1 MLNLSQFNVLKN
13 LKIKKYTQRELS
25 KNLNISLGKVNS
37 IITYL
42 KDKNYIDVKLNITE
56 LGLNKLNYYKVDNAV
71 ILAAG
76 MSSRFVPLSYEK
88 PKGLLKVKGELLIE
102 RQIKQLKEKGI
113 DDITLVVGYMKEK
126 MFYLSEKYNV
136 NIIVNENYHKYNNTS
151 SMILV
156 KDILKNTY
164 ICSSDN
170 YFVENPF
177 EEYVYQGYYS
187 CVFEEGD
194 TKEYCVE
201 FDNKDIIKK
210 VSIGGKDSWIMLGH
224 VYFDK
229 NFSSKFSE
237 ILEYNYNNISSTK
250 EKLWEDVYIENIGKL
265 NLIIKKY
272 DSNIIKEF
280 DSLEDLRLFD
290 EKYVKNADSN
300 IFKNISRILDC
311 KDSDIYEILPIKEG
325 MTNTSFSFMCKNIK
339 YVYRHPGVGTE
350 EYINRASE
358 AASMSVAKELGL
370 DDTIIY
376 IDEIEGWKLS
386 YFIEDVISLDYR
398 NDKHVD
404 KALNML
410 KILHTSNKKTDYE
423 FNIWNEIEKFKNK
436 LDRINRSD
444 FEDMSNLME
453 IYDSLKFH
461 LNNDNFDKCLCHGD
475 SYAPNFL
482 IDKNLKM
489 YLIDWEYSGMADPAS
504 DLGTFIACSDY
515 TLEEAINVIEKYF
528 GRECRETEIRH
539 YLGYISVISFYW
551 FLWALNQ
558 ESKGKIVG
566 EYTYIWY
573 KYTKLYGKKSLD
585 LYKN

>member
-25 KNLNISLGKVNS
+25 KDLNISLGKVNS

-42 KDKNYIDVKLNITE
+42 KDKKYIDLNLNITG
-56 LGLNKLNYYKVDNAV
+56 LGLDKLNYYKVNNAV

-210 VSIGGKDSWIMLGH
+210 VSIGGKDSWVMLGH

-290 EKYVKNADSN
+290 EKYVKNADSS

-386 YFIEDVISLDYR
+386 YFVEDVVSLDYR

-410 KILHTSNKKTDYE
+410 KILHTSNKKTKYE

-436 LDRINRSD
+436 LDKINRSD
-444 FEDMSNLME
+444 FEDMSHLMS
-453 IYDSLKFH
+453 IYDSLRFH

-482 IDKNLKM
+482 IDKNFKM

-528 GRECRETEIRH
+528 GRECSEKEIRH